1 LICRNSGVITIDLIE
16 FEPSLANRQKLS
28 LTFQNVE
35 AVRFQEVRA
44 EDIVQV
50 SSYRGQGNTTASC
63 RGEMTRSCRN
73 AAGRKWRL

>member
-35 AVRFQEVRA
+35 AVKFQEVRA

-50 SSYRGQGNTTASC
+50 SSYRGQGNATPAC
-63 RGEMTRSCRN
+63 RCKVTRSYRN
-73 AAGRKWRL
+73 SGRKWRL